1 MGSSRDLMDEEVE
14 DANATR
20 GTPYT
25 NSKGWS
31 WDAASDSWIH
41 DDGTRMSH
49 FTPTGQAAIV
59 SGGRLMGPTTSNV
72 IGPLPYPHGITGA
85 PGSIV
90 PPGSNGDLSF
100 TLDKVKPIPD
110 VLTGGLTLNPLV
122 HSEIAIMTS
131 HGQVK
136 INLDTGVLTIPHG
149 IGREEAIRDFWLGFQ
164 ENFRGAE
171 KTKYENEIASLKKDI
186 EHITQKAEE
195 YKNEVS
201 GVAKKSI
208 LKKITEK
215 YGNEKFI
222 MIKPADL
229 IKMIE
234 GA

>member
-1 MGSSRDLMDEEVE
+1 MGSSRDRWGEDVMD
-14 DANATR
+14 NSAT
-20 GTPYT
+20 
-25 NSKGWS
+25 
-31 WDAASDSWIH
+31 
-41 DDGTRMSH
+41 
-49 FTPTGQAAIV
+49 V
-59 SGGRLMGPTTSNV
+59 TSNV
-72 IGPLPYPHGITGA
+72 TKSSGSYITPIPYPHGITESI
-85 PGSIV
+85 GS
-90 PPGSNGDLSF
+90 PDPNGDLSF
-100 TLDKVKPIPD
+100 TLDKVKPFPG
-110 VLTGGLTLNPLV
+110 VLIEGSSPFT
-122 HSEIAIMTS
+122 SEMVIMTP

-171 KTKYENEIASLKKDI
+171 KTKYEDEIASLKRDI
-186 EHITQKAEE
+186 SHITQKAEE

-201 GVAKKSI
+201 DIAKKSI
-208 LKKITEK
+208 VKKIAEK